1 MSLLLHLEAG
11 LRRSLF
17 SLAILCVLCATV
29 GCGYSRKAAPGTPS
43 PSNPDF
49 VLNLAAP
56 SLSVTQGTT
65 ASLSLSTTGSHG
77 FSSPVSIQLSG
88 LPSGVTYGPTPA
100 SVTPGTSLSLTITAA
115 ATAATGQANVTV
127 TGSSGSLIHTAS
139 FSLTVEALPV
149 AKKTFRTRY
158 TRTDSST
165 EYPFY
170 LNDRWLVFDAPTNR
184 FFVSDPDGNRIVV
197 LDATRE
203 AQIATIPVP
212 GAYGIDE
219 TPDHSVLYAGT
230 TIGDVYAIDPVAMKV
245 TQRYRASQIG
255 TSGYTA
261 LAARVL
267 ANGDLALLGSAGG
280 IPSVD
285 GSGSVAVWKPA
296 TNALTVYG
304 GSSQFCVRNIGA
316 FTLTGDRSLIVTGSI
331 DSDGT
336 LCTLDPITGVQNS
349 VPNVREFIYKIA
361 ATPDGKSL
369 LVGDYNPQQIVVL
382 DSKTLRQTNSFPTV
396 GDTSSAASYI
406 VSPDSKT
413 LYIGQNGIVYAY
425 DLATGTQS
433 GWLSSLTV
441 EPLSGGGAVGPID
454 TPNLQA
460 FDGTGLLAGPM
471 EEGVGFLD
479 TTTLQ
484 TTPPGVG
491 YANDY
496 MVPATGPASGG
507 TSTTWSDLNIDLAWL
522 GGNPMASLSQ
532 TGSLTTGITPD
543 GLPGPVDLYAHRTDG
558 GMRIVPEIF
567 SYGPTILE
575 VTPNAATAEG
585 TGTGK
590 VFGYGFGPTTYGAT
604 LPLDFSLTVGGT
616 AVTVTGFDASAY
628 GVSSPPFNLQ
638 AVTYTIPPG
647 VASSRADVKIS
658 LSSGEA
664 TASAAMNYL
673 PGVKSFSLAGANL
686 AQGIYDAK
694 RDFYY
699 FTDAS
704 QVQVFSRARGAWMT
718 PIPVPPA
725 PAGPAHRLYGIALS
739 QDGSK
744 LAISDNG
751 AGQLYLLDPDSPGAV
766 QTFPVPS
773 AFGGFIEAGGHNST
787 FPSGLAVSNSGSI
800 YYAAF
805 NVNTTGDDGFFKL
818 DTNSGN
824 FVDYGVDSF
833 NATLFKVAITADNT
847 RVFFNND
854 GEVFSVETA
863 TDKVSYATVA
873 TGCCYGD
880 YDLTLSPDQKTLE
893 ATSYLYDGNL
903 NAQSYLVLNDREA
916 LNITY
921 VYGTKL
927 SADGALLFQPSTNGI
942 DVYDGRLGTL
952 RSRISLPFDLS
963 QNYDALVSDG
973 QDNILV
979 AITGKTGDGIAVVD
993 LTSISEPPPLAY
1005 ARRRA
1010 DEQPVALGTV
1020 ASQRRKT
1027 ASTGRTLIK
1036 HSASALGRTSK

>member
-1 MSLLLHLEAG
+1 MCQLLHLEAG

-17 SLAILCVLCATV
+17 SLVILGALCAIA
-29 GCGYSRKAAPGTPS
+29 GCGNSTTPGTGAPS
-43 PSNPDF
+43 PSNPNF
-49 VLNLAAP
+49 VLSLASP
-56 SLSVTQGTT
+56 GLSVTQGTT
-65 ASLSLSTTGSHG
+65 VSLSLSTTGSNG

-100 SVTPGTSLSLTITAA
+100 SVTPGSSLSLTITAA
-115 ATAATGQANVTV
+115 ATAATGQVGVTV
-127 TGSSGSLIHTAS
+127 TGSSGSLSHTAS
-139 FSLTVEALPV
+139 FSLTVKALPV
-149 AKKTFRTRY
+149 ATKTFRTRY
-158 TRTDSST
+158 TRTDSPT

-170 LNDRWLVFDAPTNR
+170 LNDRWMVFDAPTNR
-184 FFVSDPDGNRIVV
+184 FFVSDPNGNQIVV
-197 LDATRE
+197 LDATKE

-230 TIGDVYAIDPVAMKV
+230 EIGDVYAIDPVAMKV
-245 TQRYRASQIG
+245 TQRYQAAQIG
-255 TSGYTA
+255 TSGYAA
-261 LAARVL
+261 LAVRVL

-296 TNALTVYG
+296 TNAITVYG
-304 GSSQFCVRNIGA
+304 GTSQFCVRNIGA

-336 LCTLDPITGVQNS
+336 LCTLDPTTGVQNS

-382 DSKTLRQTNSFPTV
+382 DSRTLQQTNSFATV

-406 VSPDSKT
+406 VSPDSRT
-413 LYIGQNGIVYAY
+413 LYIGQGGILYAY

-433 GWLSSLTV
+433 GWLSTLTV
-441 EPLSGGGAVGPID
+441 EPVSGGGAVGPTS

-484 TTPPGVG
+484 TTSPGIG

-507 TSTTWSDLNIDLAWL
+507 TSTTWSDLNIDAAWL

-532 TGSLTTGITPD
+532 TGDLTTGITPV
-543 GLPGPVDLYAHRTDG
+543 GLAGPVDLYAQRTDG
-558 GMRIVPEIF
+558 GMRIVPEAF

-575 VTPNAATAEG
+575 VTPSAATAEG
-585 TGTGK
+585 TGTGTL
-590 VFGYGFGPTTYGAT
+590 FGYGFGPTTYGST
-604 LPLDFSLTVGGT
+604 LPPDFSLTVGGT
-616 AVTVTGFDASAY
+616 PVTVTGFDPFAY

-638 AVTYTIPPG
+638 SVSYAIPPG
-647 VASSRADVKIS
+647 AAGFRADVKIS

-664 TASAAMNYL
+664 TASAAMSYL
-673 PGVKSFSLAGANL
+673 PGVKSFPLAGAQL

-694 RDFYY
+694 RDLYY

-704 QVQVFSRARGAWMT
+704 QVQVFSRTNGAWLK
-718 PIPVPPA
+718 PLPVPAA
-725 PAGPAHRLYGIALS
+725 PPGPAHRLYGIALS

-751 AGQLYLLDPDSPGAV
+751 AGQLYLLDPDSPGTV

-773 AFGGFIEAGGHNST
+773 AFGGYIEAGGHTST

-805 NVNTTGDDGFFKL
+805 DVDTTGDDGFFKL
-818 DTNSGN
+818 DTNTGK

-833 NATLFKVAITADNT
+833 SATLFKVAITADNT
-847 RVFFNND
+847 RVFFNDD
-854 GEVFSVETA
+854 GAVFSVDTA
-863 TDKVSYATVA
+863 TDKVSYAKVD

-916 LNITY
+916 LNIAY

-927 SADGALLFQPSTNGI
+927 SADGALLFQPSTSGI

-973 QDNILV
+973 QDNITV

-993 LTSISEPPPLAY
+993 LTSISEPPPLTY
-1005 ARRRA
+1005 AKRRA
-1010 DEQPVALGTV
+1010 DEQPVASGAV
-1020 ASQRRKT
+1020 APLRRMT
-1027 ASTGRTLIK
+1027 ASTSRTHIK
-1036 HSASALGRTSK
+1036 HNVSALGRTSK